1 MEESKEHKES
11 KDLAENHQKAMALVS
26 ALPSD
31 VQTPLLSLLSLQ
43 LQRNT
48 LYLQFTK
55 ELKSLESFYDTEY
68 TSLYSQRAEY
78 LKSYKGFWLKVLQ
91 NSPLCSSLIY
101 EKDIK
106 ALEYLMDIKCLTDP
120 DSDNFV
126 IEFYFDQNPY
136 FENQVLRKKYI
147 MTNSDVMEK
156 GIGTDIIWK
165 ELEGAAEVK
174 DQSTFF
180 NYFKSINMPTP
191 AEFQGMDEDLERELV
206 ENVEQDYDI
215 GVEFKDEIVP
225 NAVLHY
231 FSFSA
236 DSDKE

>member
-1 MEESKEHKES
+1 MEEAKEHKES
-11 KDLAENHQKAMALVS
+11 KDLVLIHQQAEAHVS
-26 ALPSD
+26 ALPAEE
-31 VQTPLLSLLSLQ
+31 QAPLLSMLSLQ
-43 LQRNT
+43 SQRNS

-55 ELKSLESFYDTEY
+55 ELKTLEHSYNTEY

-78 LKSYKGFWLKVLQ
+78 LKSFKGFWLKVLQ
-91 NSPLCSSLIY
+91 NSSLCSSLIY

-106 ALEYLMDIKCLTDP
+106 VLHYLMDIKYLTDP

-147 MTNSDVMEK
+147 MTNPDVMER

-174 DQSTFF
+174 QESSFF
-180 NYFKSINMPTP
+180 QYFKSINMPTP
-191 AEFQGMDEDLERELV
+191 AELEGLDEDDERELV
-206 ENVEQDYDI
+206 DNVEQDYDI
-215 GVEFKDEIVP
+215 GTEFKDEIVP
-225 NAVLHY
+225 NAILHY
-231 FSFSA
+231 FSSA
-236 DSDKE
+236 DESDKE